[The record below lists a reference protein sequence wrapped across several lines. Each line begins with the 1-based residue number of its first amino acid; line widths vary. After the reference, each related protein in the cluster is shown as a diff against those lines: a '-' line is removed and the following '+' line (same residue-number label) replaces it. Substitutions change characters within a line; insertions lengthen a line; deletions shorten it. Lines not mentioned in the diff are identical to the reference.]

1 MGRPRKFEDDEVV
14 ARATDLFWR
23 DGVDNVSIRDLESA
37 LELKAPSIYRR
48 FTSKELLLDACLDR
62 YIVLSVGGR
71 TRHILET
78 AEQPLEGLREF
89 FTSVLEPHP
98 CETDLRG
105 CLLTNTT
112 GRHKMAS
119 SHTQQTIDGGF
130 HTIERAFRCQLER
143 AQQAGQLHDGADPEA
158 LAKVL
163 LLSFQGLLVL
173 ARSGA
178 ADLSSTIDAAFDALI
193 PS

>member
-1 MGRPRKFEDDEVV
+1 MGRPRKFHDDEVL

-23 DGVDNVSIRDLESA
+23 DGVDNVSIRDLELA

-48 FTSKELLLDACLDR
+48 FTSKECLLDECLDR
-62 YIVLSVGGR
+62 YIALSVGGR
-71 TRHILET
+71 IRHLLEA
-78 AEQPLEGLREF
+78 AEQPLDGLREF

-98 CETDLRG
+98 GETDLRG
-105 CLLTNTT
+105 CLLTNTA
-112 GRHKMAS
+112 GRHMMAS
-119 SHTQQTIDGGF
+119 SGTRQTIEGGF

-143 AQQAGQLHDGADPEA
+143 AQQAGHLHDAADPEA
-158 LAKVL
+158 LAQVL

-178 ADLSSTIDAAFDALI
+178 ADLSRTIDATFDAFI
-193 PS
+193 AI